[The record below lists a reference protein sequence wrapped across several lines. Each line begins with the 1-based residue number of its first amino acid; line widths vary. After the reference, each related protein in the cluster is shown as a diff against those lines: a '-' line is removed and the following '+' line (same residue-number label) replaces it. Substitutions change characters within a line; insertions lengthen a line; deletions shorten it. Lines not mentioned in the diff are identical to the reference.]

1 MLKALIFLFGACATC
16 LLVMTLGWVALPL
29 AAVLSLA
36 TLVFSMGA
44 AEEEPPKL
52 APYAQA

>member
-44 AEEEPPKL
+44 AEEEPSTL
-52 APYAQA
+52 AVV